1 MSRWQGQGSYAELRV
16 WGTAAVLPALGRMAV
31 GTRRLRAVPGLR
43 FAKLLGIGSGETFRP
58 QDADPG
64 HWALL
69 TVWSDE
75 DARSAFA
82 GSPVV
87 RAWQD
92 AATEEL
98 RVAMTPLTSRGR
110 WSGVEPFAEPA
121 TAPDGSG
128 GDERWR
134 GPVAAITRAR
144 LRTLRTPSF
153 WRAVPPVADDLGS
166 AAGLRV
172 AVGIGESPVGLQG
185 TFSMWES
192 TDALV
197 GFAYRSAA
205 HREVVRRTKPA
216 RWYAE
221 EMFARFAVTEASGTY
236 RGEAP

>member
-1 MSRWQGQGSYAELRV
+1 MSRWEGQGPYAELRV
-16 WGTAAVLPALGRMAV
+16 WGTASVLPALGRMAL
-31 GTRRLRAVPGLR
+31 GRRHLRDVPGLR
-43 FAKLLGIGSGETFRP
+43 FAKLLGTGSGETFRP

-69 TVWSDE
+69 TVWADE

-82 GSPVV
+82 ESRLV
-87 RAWQD
+87 RAWQGD
-92 AATEEL
+92 ATEEL
-98 RVAMTPLTSRGR
+98 TVSMTPLTSRGR
-110 WSGVEPFAEPA
+110 WSGVEPFAEPVA
-121 TAPDGSG
+121 GPEGTEG
-128 GDERWR
+128 GGRWR

-153 WRAVPPVADDLGS
+153 WRAVPAVADDLGS

-205 HREVVRRTKPA
+205 HREVVRRTTPA

-221 EMFARFAVTEASGTY
+221 EMFARFAVTGTSGTY